1 MISILQFNALWSSQ
15 FSRTC
20 RPVSYHS
27 TVAAVLTRAMAC
39 LLAALITAPALADT
53 IIIVDQPLPN
63 GDFANGLTE
72 WTIEV
77 SPDLA
82 TPPGTVEVVGG
93 AARIVKGGAFHAGL
107 SQTFDAPDGL
117 VALRLRIAEL
127 PQFVSD
133 GGFIPESFDIHVLG
147 AAGFSQ
153 AATFRADA
161 SASANASAVPG
172 GFNLGPGVTL
182 TGSTLRIPLDGIGA
196 GEPLTLSA
204 ALVGAS
210 ADTLASV
217 AIDDV
222 LLEVQIKRPPPDPP
236 GPERVDACELFRD
249 SFEAE
254 RGLGSVPRCPLGQV
268 GDTGITA
275 CAGDAAGDCPVT
287 GLPGQDAEYGRDA
300 LAQAGLLERFGG
312 GPAGFDYT
320 KLDVNGDALPQS
332 ATSWSCVLDNYTGLV
347 WEVKVDDPADPR
359 DWVHTYTWYQPDSTI
374 DGGLPG
380 QEDGGSCTGSAC
392 DTAGLVSVLND
403 VMLCG
408 ATGWRVPTREELL
421 GLVHAGRRDPALAIE
436 FFPLGAG
443 VYWSGTPMA
452 ADAASA
458 WHLDFSDGRIGVSLK
473 TIPLKL
479 RLVREVQ

>member
-1 MISILQFNALWSSQ
+1 MDG
-15 FSRTC
+15 R
-20 RPVSYHS
+20 
-27 TVAAVLTRAMAC
+27 
-39 LLAALITAPALADT
+39 
-53 IIIVDQPLPN
+53 
-63 GDFANGLTE
+63 G
-72 WTIEV
+72 
-77 SPDLA
+77 SPDPA
-82 TPPGTVEVVGG
+82 SPPGSITIVNG
-93 AARIVKGGAFHAGL
+93 AARLAKGGAFVTEL
-107 SQTFDAPDGL
+107 SQVFEAPEGL
-117 VALRLRIAEL
+117 QALRLTLAEL
-127 PQFVSD
+127 PQFGSS
-133 GGFIPESFDIHVLG
+133 GSFIPEAFDVHVTG
-147 AAGFSQ
+147 ANGFSRV
-153 AATFRADA
+153 ASFRAGA
-161 SASANASAVPG
+161 SATANATAVPA
-172 GFNLGPGVTL
+172 GFNLAPGVTL
-182 TGSTLRIPLDGIGA
+182 SGTRLRV
-196 GEPLTLSA
+196 PLTGIAGGERLQFSA
-204 ALVGAS
+204 SLVGAS
-210 ADTLASV
+210 VDMLASV

-222 LLEVQIKRPPPDPP
+222 VLEVQIKRPPDPP

-268 GDTGITA
+268 GDTGITE
-275 CAGDAAGDCPVT
+275 CAGDCPVT

-359 DWVHTYTWYQPDSTI
+359 DWAHTYTWYQPDSTI

-392 DTAGLVSVLND
+392 DTAGLVTVLND

-408 ATGWRVPTREELL
+408 ATGWRMPTREELL

-436 FFPLGAG
+436 LFPLGAG